1 MRAIASPAY
10 NHCGALTGGGTIRSK
25 TDFALSCGAV
35 APRTVGMVDAVL
47 QIERHRDFTDQTVIS
62 QADGLG
68 NVRIRREC
76 MAIFP
81 NPLLQLD
88 GSNGSLIGDETLMRD
103 ITRRRPHALK
113 ALYSRYSHLLRGLI
127 GSVVHEE
134 SEADDVLQESF
145 LQIWREAHHYSPKAG
160 KPLGWIITIA
170 RRRAIDRVRRR
181 DSYRRAKQRFEE
193 ELAPQ
198 PSSNRLT
205 GTAFEASQSDLRS
218 FLGRHM
224 QALPRVQREAVE
236 LAYFK
241 GLSQREIAATTRT
254 PLGTVKT
261 RLQLGL
267 RKLTQCVG
275 PLRDKV

>member
-1 MRAIASPAY
+1 M
-10 NHCGALTGGGTIRSK
+10 
-25 TDFALSCGAV
+25 
-35 APRTVGMVDAVL
+35 
-47 QIERHRDFTDQTVIS
+47 
-62 QADGLG
+62 
-68 NVRIRREC
+68 EC

-81 NPLLQLD
+81 EPLLQLD
-88 GSNGSLIGDETLMRD
+88 ASHGTFICDEILMND
-103 ITRRRPHALK
+103 ITQRQQRGLK
-113 ALYSRYSHLLRGLI
+113 ELYSRYAHILRALI
-127 GSVVHEE
+127 GNVVHEE
-134 SEADDVLQESF
+134 SEADDVLQEAF

-181 DSYRRAKQRFEE
+181 DCYRRAKQRFEE
-193 ELAPQ
+193 EIKPQ
-198 PSSNRLT
+198 TGRNRLDE
-205 GTAFEASQSDLRS
+205 TAHEASQSDLRR

-224 QALPRVQREAVE
+224 QTLPRVQREAVE

-275 PLRDKV
+275 PLREKI

>member
-1 MRAIASPAY
+1 
-10 NHCGALTGGGTIRSK
+10 
-25 TDFALSCGAV
+25 
-35 APRTVGMVDAVL
+35 
-47 QIERHRDFTDQTVIS
+47 
-62 QADGLG
+62 
-68 NVRIRREC
+68 

-81 NPLLQLD
+81 ELLPQLD
-88 GSNGSLIGDETLMRD
+88 GSNGSFICDEMLMHE
-103 ITRRRPHALK
+103 ITQRQQHALK
-113 ALYSRYSHLLRGLI
+113 ELYSRYAHSLRALI

-160 KPLGWIITIA
+160 KPLGWVITIA

-193 ELAPQ
+193 EIKPQ
-198 PSSNRLT
+198 ART
-205 GTAFEASQSDLRS
+205 IRTDGTAPEVSQSDLRR
-218 FLGRHM
+218 FLGQQM
-224 QALPRVQREAVE
+224 QTLPRVQREAVE

-267 RKLTQCVG
+267 RKLTQCVR
-275 PLRDKV
+275 PLRHKI

>member
-1 MRAIASPAY
+1 
-10 NHCGALTGGGTIRSK
+10 
-25 TDFALSCGAV
+25 
-35 APRTVGMVDAVL
+35 
-47 QIERHRDFTDQTVIS
+47 
-62 QADGLG
+62 
-68 NVRIRREC
+68 

-81 NPLLQLD
+81 ELLPQLD
-88 GSNGSLIGDETLMRD
+88 GSSGTFMCDERLMHE
-103 ITRRRPHALK
+103 ITQRRQQALK
-113 ALYSRYSHLLRGLI
+113 ELYSRYAHSLRALI

-160 KPLGWIITIA
+160 KPLGWVITIA

-181 DSYRRAKQRFEE
+181 DSYRRAKQRFEDE
-193 ELAPQ
+193 IKPQ
-198 PSSNRLT
+198 AVTIRAN
-205 GTAFEASQSDLRS
+205 GTASEATQSDLRR
-218 FLGRHM
+218 FLGQQM

-267 RKLTQCVG
+267 RKLTQCVR
-275 PLRDKV
+275 PLRHKI

>member
-1 MRAIASPAY
+1 
-10 NHCGALTGGGTIRSK
+10 
-25 TDFALSCGAV
+25 
-35 APRTVGMVDAVL
+35 
-47 QIERHRDFTDQTVIS
+47 
-62 QADGLG
+62 
-68 NVRIRREC
+68 

-81 NPLLQLD
+81 ELVPQLD
-88 GSNGSLIGDETLMRD
+88 GSNGSFMCDETLMQQ
-103 ITRRRPHALK
+103 ITQRSQHALK
-113 ALYSRYSHLLRGLI
+113 ELYSRYAHSLRALI

-160 KPLGWIITIA
+160 KPLGWVITIA

-181 DSYRRAKQRFEE
+181 DSYRRAKQRFEDE
-193 ELAPQ
+193 IKPQ
-198 PSSNRLT
+198 AVTIRAN
-205 GTAFEASQSDLRS
+205 GTATEAAQSDLRR
-218 FLGRHM
+218 FLDHQM

-267 RKLTQCVG
+267 RKLTQGVR
-275 PLRDKV
+275 PLRHKI